1 MSSFAGILLIAAQA
15 VTPAQ
20 VHERTFEPS
29 GVVEPVPTSKSI
41 WHVNAAGDAVHAQST
56 LVCPARVGQFKG
68 GHATVHDGFG
78 LDVSCSFDLPNAARI
93 TLFLTR
99 RTGQSLQDDFNAT
112 RAAIAAHRPDQDLS
126 ESPAENLA
134 GRTSYLSTSYDLDDG
149 DAAMG
154 VWVADLS
161 GWTLKY
167 RAFYVESARTDTLEA
182 LAKLAGQAQT
192 TAAVHLAAC
201 AAAPPVVRSGAQITD
216 REHARRLSLIAG
228 MSEQAGAENIT
239 PLPKNERWCVESKIE
254 AREAPMLYWR
264 NVANNG
270 ADGPVDRLTLMTE
283 EEPPTWLISANATA
297 SMLVDARD
305 GPGALIH
312 QLTEPRDG
320 KVFMFTY
327 YRGRPSLAT
336 LAPLVR
342 SIIAGQVRPIAKY
355 DPATNTVTL
364 PKGPKPGN

>member
-15 VTPAQ
+15 AAPAL
-20 VHERTFEPS
+20 VHERTFEPLT
-29 GVVEPVPTSKSI
+29 VVDPVPTSKSI

-56 LVCPARVGQFKG
+56 LVCPARAGQFKG

-78 LDVSCSFDLPNAARI
+78 LDVSCSFDLPHAARI
-93 TLFLTR
+93 TIFLTK

-112 RAAIAAHRPDQDLS
+112 RAAIAAHRPNQDLS
-126 ESPAENLA
+126 EIQTDDLVGPPNF
-134 GRTSYLSTSYDLDDG
+134 LSTSYALDDG
-149 DAAMG
+149 NAAMG
-154 VWVADLS
+154 VWMADLS

-167 RAFYVESARTDTLEA
+167 RAFYVESAHVATIEA
-182 LAKLAGQAQT
+182 LVKLVNQMRT

-201 AAAPPVVRSGAQITD
+201 AAAPPVVRSGTQITD
-216 REHARRLSLIAG
+216 RELTRRLSLIAG
-228 MSEQAGAENIT
+228 MSEQAGDESIT

-327 YRGRPSLAT
+327 YRGRPSLTT